1 MEMHVDNFLRRLY
14 IVMLFVVC
22 LFTTAVLLYRNGS
35 YYVLPETERPYH
47 QKYEQLK
54 PSGIESHAFGIFGSV
69 LIISGVALYSTRK
82 RIRRFSDVGRI
93 KNFLEVHIFLC
104 LFGPTLILF
113 HTTFK
118 FGGLVGVSFWS
129 MSAVV
134 LSGIVGRFLYVQIPK
149 GITGN
154 ELTAAELDVENQRL
168 YDMLHVEHGLD
179 DETIQRIDAL
189 ALPLKPVA
197 DLGFMEAMSVFVF
210 QNRGRRRQLR
220 ALFRNTH
227 AAAEGQK
234 VMRDVYKI
242 ANQRMTLMSRIA
254 FLEQLKRVFHYWHVI
269 HLPFTAILFIIL
281 VIHVAVAITFGYT
294 WIW

>member
-1 MEMHVDNFLRRLY
+1 MTISRFFQHPVRRETTVRLPIYKVNISMEMHVDNFLRRLY

-118 FGGLVGVSFWS
+118 FGGPGWRELLEHVG
-129 MSAVV
+129 
-134 LSGIVGRFLYVQIPK
+134 GG
-149 GITGN
+149 
-154 ELTAAELDVENQRL
+154 VER
-168 YDMLHVEHGLD
+168 YRG
-179 DETIQRIDAL
+179 TI
-189 ALPLKPVA
+189 
-197 DLGFMEAMSVFVF
+197 SVRS
-210 QNRGRRRQLR
+210 NPERNHRQ
-220 ALFRNTH
+220 
-227 AAAEGQK
+227 
-234 VMRDVYKI
+234 
-242 ANQRMTLMSRIA
+242 
-254 FLEQLKRVFHYWHVI
+254 
-269 HLPFTAILFIIL
+269 
-281 VIHVAVAITFGYT
+281 
-294 WIW
+294 

>member
-1 MEMHVDNFLRRLY
+1 MHVNNFLRRLY
-14 IVMLFVVC
+14 LVMLFAVC
-22 LFTTAVLLYRNGS
+22 LFTAAVLLYRNGS
-35 YYVLPETERPYH
+35 YYALPETERPY
-47 QKYEQLK
+47 YERYDSLK

-82 RIRRFSDVGRI
+82 RIRRFSDIGRI

-104 LFGPTLILF
+104 LLGPTLIVF

-149 GITGN
+149 GIKGN
-154 ELTAAELDVENQRL
+154 ELTAAELEVENRRL

-179 DETIQRIDAL
+179 DETIKQIDAL
-189 ALPLKPVA
+189 ALPSKSVA
-197 DLGFMEAMSVFVF
+197 QLGFMESMNIFFF
-210 QNRGRRRQLR
+210 QNRGRRQQLR
-220 ALFRNTH
+220 ALFRNTR

-234 VMRDVYKI
+234 VMHDVYKI
-242 ANQRMTLMSRIA
+242 ARQRMTLMRRIA
-254 FLEQLKRVFHYWHVI
+254 FLEQLKRIFHYWHVI
-269 HLPFTAILFIIL
+269 HLPFTIILFVIL
-281 VIHVAVAITFGYT
+281 IVHVAVAIAFGYT